1 LAKRL
6 SIEIKKDILNLFIDR
21 KYSIDQLSKKF
32 KCTNT
37 TITRNLK
44 KELGNEKYNE
54 IIASVNY
61 KNNSKSPKK
70 DIKTEVKQNKALTL
84 DTADSQFNFVELP
97 PLDYE
102 IENVPRKEIS
112 SVPINNIEFPNVV
125 YMIVNKNIELEVKF
139 LKDYPDWD
147 FLPKEDLE
155 RKTIEIYFDLKLAK
169 RSCRKEQKVIK
180 VPNTNVFQIVS
191 PILISRGITRIVSAE
206 KLIAL

>member
-1 LAKRL
+1 MAKRL
-6 SIEIKKDILNLFIDR
+6 SIEIKKNILNLFVDS
-21 KYSIDQLSKKF
+21 KYSVEQLSKKF

-37 TITRNLK
+37 TIIRNLK

-54 IIASVNY
+54 IIATGNY
-61 KNNSKSPKK
+61 NKNSKNSNK
-70 DIKTEVKQNKALTL
+70 DIKIEVKQNKDFTL
-84 DTADSQFNFVELP
+84 DPLEPQFDFVELP

-102 IENVPRKEIS
+102 IGNVPRKEIS

-125 YMIVNKNIELEVKF
+125 YMIVNKNIELEVKL

-169 RSCRKEQKVIK
+169 RFCSKEQKVIK
-180 VPNTNVFQIVS
+180 VPNTNVFKIVS